1 MPKYHYSF
9 NDMKSKV
16 VLFLFIFVIA
26 ALAGAYYL
34 TKKISNDEE
43 TVISRAKV
51 VTPKSSEEET
61 ENDDSYQNSLQ
72 GEQYKTFVD
81 LLPSE
86 TLISSLTIDLNDDGY
101 DDEVIAVRRT
111 DSPYFIII
119 PALYNTELAAY
130 QRLSEIPTRMT
141 RTRTLSYSG
150 MDITGE
156 HKTALVY
163 QGVEDD
169 GNYVMQIFHTDFE
182 RGNALL
188 VKIGDFTS
196 DGTIFIQ
203 QTERSDSYEL
213 SLSKGESY
221 SVWVY
226 RSDKDDTSKNG
237 GAQIQEEYKWNPST
251 RMYELSKVVKVNANR
266 LAAKELSRI
275 QDGTVE
281 TFADFLNGL
290 WYKTTNTDSE
300 IRYIYFDY
308 PNKEII
314 LVRNESQEVYE
325 WNENKIRH
333 NGMYITT
340 VNSSI
345 TSLHRRFDISLVN
358 VDEIKI
364 TIRDDIGLKIAET
377 NMWDGQ
383 YKKLSLQSS
392 FDSVPVDAE
401 KNEFLKQL
409 EKSISWSTADSI
421 YSITLHDS
429 EYSFKANDTVETGI
443 YSSMKIGTYIVIQFR
458 SDTEATQLNQT
469 YALEF
474 GTKTITEKIKK
485 KTVEK
490 VVTDYDSITFTP
502 VKITPTDCFSTDG
515 RSYVFLRDPDKKP
528 EN

>member
-1 MPKYHYSF
+1 
-9 NDMKSKV
+9 MKSKV
-16 VLFLFIFVIA
+16 VLFLFIFAIA
-26 ALAGAYYL
+26 ILAGSYYL
-34 TKKISNDEE
+34 TKKLSHSEE

-61 ENDDSYQNSLQ
+61 DNDESYQNTLQ
-72 GEQYKTFVD
+72 AEQYKTFVD
-81 LLPSE
+81 LLPTE

-119 PALYNTELAAY
+119 PALYNTELSAY
-130 QRLSEIPTRMT
+130 QRLSEIPTKMS

-169 GNYVMQIFHTDFE
+169 GNYVMQIFHTELE
-182 RGNALL
+182 RGNYLL

-221 SVWVY
+221 PVWVY
-226 RSDKDDTSKNG
+226 RSEKDDASTKNA

-251 RMYELSKVVKVNANR
+251 HVYELSKVVKVNANR
-266 LAAKELSRI
+266 LATKELARI

-300 IRYIYFDY
+300 IRYIYFDFT
-308 PNKEII
+308 NKEII
-314 LVRNESQEVYE
+314 LVTKESQEVYE

-358 VDEIKI
+358 VDEIRI
-364 TIRDDIGLKIAET
+364 TIRDDIGIKIAET
-377 NMWDGQ
+377 NIWDGQ

-392 FDSVPVDAE
+392 FDNAPAETE
-401 KNEFLKQL
+401 KNEYLKQL
-409 EKSISWSTADSI
+409 EKSISWSTADSV
-421 YSITLHDS
+421 YSITIHDS
-429 EYSFKANDTVETGI
+429 IYSFKANDTVETGV
-443 YSSMKIGTYIVIQFR
+443 YSTMKIGAYTVIQFR
-458 SDTEATQLNQT
+458 SDTEGTQLNPT

-502 VKITPTDCFSTDG
+502 VKITPVDCFSTDG

>member
-1 MPKYHYSF
+1 
-9 NDMKSKV
+9 MKSKV
-16 VLFLFIFVIA
+16 VLFLFIFAIA
-26 ALAGAYYL
+26 ILGGSYYL
-34 TKKISNDEE
+34 TRKLSHNEE

-61 ENDDSYQNSLQ
+61 ENDESYQNSLQ
-72 GEQYKTFVD
+72 AEQYKTFVD
-81 LLPSE
+81 LLPTE

-119 PALYNTELAAY
+119 PALYNTELSAY
-130 QRLSEIPTRMT
+130 QRLSEIPTKMS

-169 GNYVMQIFHTDFE
+169 GNYVMQIFHTELE
-182 RGNALL
+182 RGNYLL

-221 SVWVY
+221 PVWVY
-226 RSDKDDTSKNG
+226 RSEKDDASTKNA

-251 RMYELSKVVKVNANR
+251 HVYELSKVVKVNANR
-266 LAAKELSRI
+266 LATKELARI

-300 IRYIYFDY
+300 IRYIYFDFT
-308 PNKEII
+308 NKEII
-314 LVRNESQEVYE
+314 LVTKESQEVYE

-358 VDEIKI
+358 VDEIRI
-364 TIRDDIGLKIAET
+364 TIRDDIGIKIAET
-377 NMWDGQ
+377 NIWDGQ

-392 FDSVPVDAE
+392 FDNAPAETE
-401 KNEFLKQL
+401 KNEYLKQL
-409 EKSISWSTADSI
+409 EKSISWSTADSV
-421 YSITLHDS
+421 YSITIHDS
-429 EYSFKANDTVETGI
+429 VYSFKANDTVETGV
-443 YSSMKIGTYIVIQFR
+443 YSTMKIGAYTVIQFR
-458 SDTEATQLNQT
+458 SDTEGTQLNPT

-502 VKITPTDCFSTDG
+502 VKITPVDCFSTDG

>member
-1 MPKYHYSF
+1 
-9 NDMKSKV
+9 MKSKV
-16 VLFLFIFVIA
+16 VLFLFIFAIA
-26 ALAGAYYL
+26 ILAGSYYL
-34 TKKISNDEE
+34 TKKLSHSEE

-61 ENDDSYQNSLQ
+61 ENDESYQNSLQ
-72 GEQYKTFVD
+72 AEQYKTFVD
-81 LLPSE
+81 LLPTE

-119 PALYNTELAAY
+119 PALYNTELSAY
-130 QRLSEIPTRMT
+130 QRLSEIQTKMS

-169 GNYVMQIFHTDFE
+169 GNYVMQIFHTELE
-182 RGNALL
+182 RGNYLL

-221 SVWVY
+221 PVWVY
-226 RSDKDDTSKNG
+226 RSEKDDASTKNA

-251 RMYELSKVVKVNANR
+251 HVYELSKVVKVNANR
-266 LAAKELSRI
+266 LATKELARI

-300 IRYIYFDY
+300 IRYIYFDFT
-308 PNKEII
+308 NKEII
-314 LVRNESQEVYE
+314 LVTKESQEVYE

-358 VDEIKI
+358 VDEIRI
-364 TIRDDIGLKIAET
+364 TIRDDIGIKIAET
-377 NMWDGQ
+377 NIWDGQ

-392 FDSVPVDAE
+392 FDNAPAETE
-401 KNEFLKQL
+401 KNEYLKQL
-409 EKSISWSTADSI
+409 EKSISWSTADSV
-421 YSITLHDS
+421 YSITIHDS
-429 EYSFKANDTVETGI
+429 IYSFKANDTVETGV
-443 YSSMKIGTYIVIQFR
+443 YSTMKIGAYTVIQFR
-458 SDTEATQLNQT
+458 SDTEGTQLNPT

-502 VKITPTDCFSTDG
+502 VKITPVDCFSTDG